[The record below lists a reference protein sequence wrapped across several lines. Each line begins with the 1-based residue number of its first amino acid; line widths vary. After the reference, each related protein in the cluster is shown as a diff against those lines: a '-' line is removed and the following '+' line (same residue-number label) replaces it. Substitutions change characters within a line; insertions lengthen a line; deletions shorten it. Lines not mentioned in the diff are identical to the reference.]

1 MLFTQITFSQ
11 ETPKV
16 LDTITIK
23 GKTKT
28 FAIKN
33 GNLKVDVANSIYKSI
48 SNPVDLLAKLPN
60 IQISPDKEKITVIG
74 KGTPILYID
83 NQKVT
88 INDLNSLSVDAIK
101 SIEIIK
107 NPSSKYEAEGRV
119 VILITR
125 KLSKKEGF
133 KTIVSENASCQK
145 YFNNYFGINSSLK
158 KNKFEFKANFNYN
171 QITVWEK
178 NGNDFTIP
186 ANDIISNYLVKA
198 ITRRPQFIFGTGV
211 FYKINEDDYL
221 SVNFNLRTQKDIFD
235 ITTDT
240 YNKNQSA
247 INYINTVN
255 ANDENR
261 NLYNGFVN
269 YNHKIKSINGLL
281 FSGFQY
287 SHFNQNITSSIS
299 NNYNNNGFEFTQNRN
314 QKIGIYVFSGR
325 TDFEKE
331 FKNKMKL
338 EMGALYLQANSNTD
352 FFIENGNT
360 STFSNYIYK
369 EKNIA
374 TYSQL
379 SGSIKKVNYSFG
391 LRAENTIV
399 KGKYAS
405 DSNLLVD
412 KNYINIFPKASIEIP
427 IDSTNTIS
435 FNYAKSI
442 TRPNFS
448 TTSQVSAYINP
459 YFVWANNIN
468 LDPTITDEISL
479 NYQYKEK
486 SIRLSY
492 TKMSNPVY
500 YATSYNAT
508 QNLLTFQTANF
519 NKESGFNLEFTLP
532 FKYKFWTTTNT
543 ISGILNKIEDKQSV
557 VNASKPYLY
566 YYSNHIFKLPKEIE
580 IALTGWG
587 LTHQHEGIFERN
599 ALFTMDFSVSK
610 KCFKNLDCTISYND
624 IFRQIKYRENFSING
639 VSAKGIYYTDA
650 NLVSFSVKY
659 TFGKIKNSE
668 YKEKSIDEN
677 LGRIR

>member
-1 MLFTQITFSQ
+1 MKNKFYVLLVMLFTQITFSQ

-158 KNKFEFKANFNYN
+158 KNKFEYKANFNYN

-235 ITTDT
+235 IITHT
-240 YNKNQSA
+240 YNVNQSA

-261 NLYNGFVN
+261 NLSNGFVN

-287 SHFNQNITSSIS
+287 SHFNQNIASTIS

-314 QKIGIYVFSGR
+314 QKIGISVFSGR

-338 EMGALYLQANSNTD
+338 E
-352 FFIENGNT
+352 
-360 STFSNYIYK
+360 
-369 EKNIA
+369 
-374 TYSQL
+374 
-379 SGSIKKVNYSFG
+379 V
-391 LRAENTIV
+391 
-399 KGKYAS
+399 
-405 DSNLLVD
+405 
-412 KNYINIFPKASIEIP
+412 
-427 IDSTNTIS
+427 
-435 FNYAKSI
+435 
-442 TRPNFS
+442 
-448 TTSQVSAYINP
+448 
-459 YFVWANNIN
+459 
-468 LDPTITDEISL
+468 
-479 NYQYKEK
+479 
-486 SIRLSY
+486 
-492 TKMSNPVY
+492 
-500 YATSYNAT
+500 
-508 QNLLTFQTANF
+508 
-519 NKESGFNLEFTLP
+519 
-532 FKYKFWTTTNT
+532 
-543 ISGILNKIEDKQSV
+543 
-557 VNASKPYLY
+557 
-566 YYSNHIFKLPKEIE
+566 
-580 IALTGWG
+580 
-587 LTHQHEGIFERN
+587 
-599 ALFTMDFSVSK
+599 
-610 KCFKNLDCTISYND
+610 
-624 IFRQIKYRENFSING
+624 
-639 VSAKGIYYTDA
+639 
-650 NLVSFSVKY
+650 
-659 TFGKIKNSE
+659 
-668 YKEKSIDEN
+668 
-677 LGRIR
+677 